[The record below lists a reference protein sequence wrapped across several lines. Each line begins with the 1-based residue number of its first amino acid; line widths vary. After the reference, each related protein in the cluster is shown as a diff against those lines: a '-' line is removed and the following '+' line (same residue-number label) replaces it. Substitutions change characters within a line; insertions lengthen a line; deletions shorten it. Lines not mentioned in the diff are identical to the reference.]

1 MVNVEH
7 PQTRWISI
15 PEPFEWLLRV
25 KWLPD
30 SRRVAVET
38 MNRMQTELRLYF
50 ANVESG
56 QAKRILTESDPG
68 WVNVTDDLYFFT
80 MVSISCGHPSA
91 TDTCTC
97 IASRWMASW

>member
-1 MVNVEH
+1 MVDVEH

-50 ANVESG
+50 ARRRQRTGETYFDGKRSG
-56 QAKRILTESDPG
+56 LGECNRRSLLST
-68 WVNVTDDLYFFT
+68 
-80 MVSISCGHPSA
+80 
-91 TDTCTC
+91 
-97 IASRWMASW
+97 